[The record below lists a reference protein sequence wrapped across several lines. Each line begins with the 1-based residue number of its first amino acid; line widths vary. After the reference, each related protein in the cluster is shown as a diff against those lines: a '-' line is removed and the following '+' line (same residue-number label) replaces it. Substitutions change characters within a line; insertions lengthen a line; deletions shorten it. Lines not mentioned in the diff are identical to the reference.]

1 MSLSS
6 VTLAGASI
14 SLTDVVANVSISHGR
29 TDIAQ
34 PGTASTCTLTV
45 VIDQNDAIPAT
56 VGDDL
61 VIQSHS
67 VDRFTGTVSAV
78 SLDHHSDG
86 TTFVNVTA
94 VGTLDLLTFINTGLD
109 GFSEESFETRA
120 DAILNDTGLP
130 YMISSDDATTLVAE
144 DALATTA
151 AQYLTNLCAAVGATM
166 CDLPDGNILLQT
178 YTMRLEDYAPDA
190 WSDASGT
197 WSAATGS
204 WRPLRQLVEL
214 PPTAVTWEPI
224 WNLRTD
230 TIVNDVTI
238 TYGSADPQD
247 TVTDTDTTSV
257 SVYGKRSAYL
267 STGIKTQSV
276 AEARAGNILTAQA
289 SPRWRISDAT
299 VLVDELD
306 TTTRAKV
313 LDIVSGD
320 RVILDGLPG
329 AAPDI
334 LYFGI
339 VEGWTETHTP
349 EGHRLTLYLSD
360 PRYSYAMAPWS
371 DAGSATWSAAIPS
384 WSDAVLASDLT

>member
-14 SLTDVVANVSISHGR
+14 TLTDVVANVSISHSR
-29 TDIAQ
+29 TDISQ
-34 PGTASTCTLTV
+34 PSTASRCTLSILIGET
-45 VIDQNDAIPAT
+45 DAIPAT
-56 VGDDL
+56 VGDPL
-61 VIQSHS
+61 VVQSHS
-67 VDRFTGTVSAV
+67 IDRFTGTVSEV
-78 SLDHHSDG
+78 SLDHYPGG
-86 TTFVNVTA
+86 TTIVTVTA
-94 VGTLDLLTFINTGLD
+94 VGNLELLTFLNTGLD

-120 DAILNDTGLP
+120 DSILDASGLA
-130 YMISSDDATTLVAE
+130 YLISSDDATTLTAE
-144 DALATTA
+144 DAQATTA

-166 CDLPDGNILLQT
+166 CDLPDGNVLLQT
-178 YTMRLEDYAPDA
+178 YTKRLEDYSPDTWADGSGA
-190 WSDASGT
+190 WSAQ
-197 WSAATGS
+197 TGS

-214 PPTAVTWEPI
+214 PGNAVTWEPL
-224 WNLRTD
+224 WHLRTD

-238 TYGSADPQD
+238 TYGSAEPQA

-267 STGIKTQSV
+267 TTSIKLEAT
-276 AEARAGNILTAQA
+276 ATARAGNILTAQA

-306 TTTRAKV
+306 TATRAKV

-320 RVILDGLPG
+320 RVILDSLPG
-329 AAPDI
+329 SAPDI

-360 PRYSYAMAPWS
+360 PRYSYAMVPWA
-371 DAGSATWSAAIPS
+371 DAGSATWSAAVPT